1 MKIENIRTVVNSNLP
16 DSLKERTILHIL
28 ADDKNVIPYLLIM
41 LQTERESKEELI
53 LDSNAELSRAATV
66 LQNPE
71 LADSSWVLEQIKLHY
86 EKWKEVIKCNF
97 NLK

>member
-1 MKIENIRTVVNSNLP
+1 MKIEDIKTVVNSNLP
-16 DSLKERTILHIL
+16 DDIKERTILQIISN
-28 ADDKNVIPYLLIM
+28 DKKVIPYLLIM

-53 LDSNAELSRAATV
+53 LDSNVELSRAATV

-71 LADSSWVLEQIKLHY
+71 LADSNWVVEQIKLHY

-97 NLK
+97 SLK